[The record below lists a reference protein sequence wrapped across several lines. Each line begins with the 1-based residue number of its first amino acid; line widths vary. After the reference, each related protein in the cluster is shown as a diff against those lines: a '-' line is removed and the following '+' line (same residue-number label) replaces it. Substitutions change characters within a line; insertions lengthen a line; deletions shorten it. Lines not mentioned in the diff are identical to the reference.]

1 MRPSGRN
8 FSDNSATHFNAR
20 PVPFAPRT
28 SMTQESLPPD
38 LDIMDGL
45 ILTPLKTIPVPEEE
59 PDKADVVVK
68 DFTYI
73 GSYNWI
79 KRETPTIV
87 VPGKI
92 SHTYK

>member
-8 FSDNSATHFNAR
+8 FSDNSTHYNPR
-20 PVPFAPRT
+20 PVSFAPRT
-28 SMTQESLPPD
+28 SITQESLPPD

-59 PDKADVVVK
+59 PDEADVVVK
-68 DFTYI
+68 DCTYI

-79 KRETPTIV
+79 KRETPTII

-92 SHTYK
+92 SHTL

>member
-1 MRPSGRN
+1 
-8 FSDNSATHFNAR
+8 
-20 PVPFAPRT
+20 
-28 SMTQESLPPD
+28 MTQESLPPD

-59 PDKADVVVK
+59 PDEADVVVK
-68 DFTYI
+68 DYTYI

-92 SHTYK
+92 SHTYTCLTARNYDPLRFPTFMAEPSTALYHPA